1 MTLIQSEGI
10 YVCKKCGNTTNA
22 IIDSDRPNYKEP
34 PPDISHFSYKRINH
48 FNESDVKINGN
59 TIKKILTNVR
69 ILKIIQNLKKMIL
82 INF

>member
-48 FNESDVKINGN
+48 FNEFLNI
-59 TIKKILTNVR
+59 IKYFTKYLY
-69 ILKIIQNLKKMIL
+69 L
-82 INF
+82 F